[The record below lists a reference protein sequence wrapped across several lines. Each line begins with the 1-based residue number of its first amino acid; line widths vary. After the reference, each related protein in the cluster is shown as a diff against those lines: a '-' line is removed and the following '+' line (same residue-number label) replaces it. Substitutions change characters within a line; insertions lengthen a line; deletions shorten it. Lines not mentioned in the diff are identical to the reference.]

1 MSALVELPPAV
12 YEQGAK
18 DAFDAFKL
26 ESPSDFDLTNARAL
40 MWFSQLAYETGQRD
54 TVEEVRKIWKFET
67 ITPVA
72 KLIVSGR
79 SNLDTRCIIG
89 QRGESTFIAFG
100 GTDPLVW
107 QNLWTDG
114 AFVRNAATDIHQG
127 FQAAF
132 DAVVGTIDDAI
143 DARRTHLFIAGH
155 SMGGALAA
163 LAATRAL
170 QKGTEPT
177 AVYAFGMPRL
187 GGATFATAYNNGS
200 LGAKTYRLVHGLD
213 LVPRVPFAKLQFF
226 HVGRVLQCSSGKK
239 FDRAAPLSAIGSN
252 EPTATTGLAAGVAAI
267 AQDFFGG
274 KFLQPEGPGPFGP
287 LFRFLPPPIRDH
299 LQDQYWTALA
309 P

>member
-1 MSALVELPPAV
+1 VVCATGL
-12 YEQGAK
+12 
-18 DAFDAFKL
+18 
-26 ESPSDFDLTNARAL
+26 
-40 MWFSQLAYETGQRD
+40 ETGQRD
-54 TVEEVRKIWKFET
+54 TIEEVRKIWEFET

-72 KLIVSGR
+72 KLVVSKT

-114 AFVRNAATDIHQG
+114 AFARNPATDTHEG

-132 DAVVGTIDDAI
+132 DAVAETVDDAI
-143 DARRTHLFIAGH
+143 GARRGPLFITGH

-170 QKGTEPT
+170 QKGAEPT
-177 AVYAFGMPRL
+177 AVYTFGMPRL
-187 GGATFATAYNNGS
+187 GGETFATAYNNGP

-213 LVPRVPFAKLQFF
+213 LVSRVPFAKLQFF
-226 HVGRVLQCSSGKK
+226 HVGRVLQCDRGKK
-239 FDRAAPLSAIGSN
+239 FDRAAQPSAIGSN
-252 EPTATTGLAAGVAAI
+252 EPTTTTGLAVGVAAI
-267 AQDFFGG
+267 AQDFFSG

-287 LFRFLPPPIRDH
+287 LFRFLPPQIRDH
-299 LQDQYWTALA
+299 LQDQYWTALE